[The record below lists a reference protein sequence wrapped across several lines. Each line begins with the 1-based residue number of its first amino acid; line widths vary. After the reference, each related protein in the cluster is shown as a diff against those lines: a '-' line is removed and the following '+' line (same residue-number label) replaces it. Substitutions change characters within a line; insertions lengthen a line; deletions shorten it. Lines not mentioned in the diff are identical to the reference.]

1 MKEFQRKGLDEMS
14 KAKSF
19 SEREAMQNART
30 RKTSVAPTAKADTSD
45 KEDMERTQLSNE
57 RARNPGEFDRAKQMY
72 NSAVQK
78 QSEDN
83 RPAVATPPMSAKPAG
98 PIGNTTTY
106 NAADKTYTTAPAKP
120 MGMKKGGMCSGGKA
134 TKMAKGGSASSR
146 GDGIAQRGKTRG
158 KFC

>member
-57 RARNPGEFDRAKQMY
+57 RARNPAEFDRAKQMY

-83 RPAVATPPMSAKPAG
+83 RPAVATPPMLARPA
-98 PIGNTTTY
+98 
-106 NAADKTYTTAPAKP
+106 APTSPTMPTAKP